1 MFFLSSGCK
10 RVLSL
15 QVIDIPLEIFELFLG
30 WYATGV
36 SSEGERSDHVFFVLN
51 DLPKEG
57 VSEVLLESGVD
68 MWTVRESLVLDPAD
82 QSILEE

>member
-15 QVIDIPLEIFELFLG
+15 QVIDIPLEIFKLCLG
-30 WYATGV
+30 WYPARV
-36 SSEGERSDHVFFVLN
+36 SSESERSDHVFFVLN
-51 DLPKEG
+51 DLPEEG

-68 MWTVRESLVLDPAD
+68 VWTVRESLVLDPAD